1 MSLKKYAKLKII
13 KIVGDSITT
22 QPNLADISYPQPV
35 LICLPYGAV
44 NLNKLKKVITPIKI
58 QTNNKFSSM
67 LKVYSLFA
75 RS

>member
-1 MSLKKYAKLKII
+1 MSLKKNAKPKII

-22 QPNLADISYPQPV
+22 QPNLADTSYPQPA